1 MGKLTKEERDSL
13 PDDEF
18 GLPEKR
24 AYPVDTKARA
34 RNAKARARNAKARAT
49 QEFERGL
56 LTPEERDEI
65 DHAADRKLNED

>member
-1 MGKLTKEERDSL
+1 MSKLTKEERDSI

-34 RNAKARARNAKARAT
+34 RNAKARAT
-49 QEFERGL
+49 QELERGL
-56 LTPEERDEI
+56 LTQEERNEI
-65 DHAADRKLNED
+65 DQAADRKLQEE

>member
-1 MGKLTKEERDSL
+1 MTKEERDSL

-34 RNAKARARNAKARAT
+34 RNAKARAT
-49 QEFERGL
+49 QELERGL
-56 LTPEERDEI
+56 LTPEERNEI
-65 DHAADRKLNED
+65 DQAADCKLQEE

>member
-1 MGKLTKEERDSL
+1 MSKLTKEERDSL

-34 RNAKARARNAKARAT
+34 RNAKARAT
-49 QEFERGL
+49 QELERGL

-65 DHAADRKLNED
+65 DRAADRKLNKN

>member
-1 MGKLTKEERDSL
+1 MSKLTKDERDNL
-13 PDDEF
+13 PDSEF

-34 RNAKARARNAKARAT
+34 RNAKARAT
-49 QEFERGL
+49 QELERGL

-65 DHAADRKLNED
+65 DRAADHKLNKD

>member
-1 MGKLTKEERDSL
+1 MSKLTKAERDSL

-34 RNAKARARNAKARAT
+34 RNAKARAT
-49 QEFERGL
+49 QELERGL
-56 LTPEERDEI
+56 LTPEERNEI
-65 DHAADRKLNED
+65 DQAADRKLQEE